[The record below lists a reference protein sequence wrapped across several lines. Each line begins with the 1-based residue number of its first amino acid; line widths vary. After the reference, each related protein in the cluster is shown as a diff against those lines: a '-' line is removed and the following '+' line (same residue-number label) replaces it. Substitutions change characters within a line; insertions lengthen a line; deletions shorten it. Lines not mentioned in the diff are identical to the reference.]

1 MLPACASMPTMT
13 PRQGTSVP
21 VAIPM
26 AARHMVAATAGPP
39 DADAADG
46 DPRAA
51 TFVPPH
57 QLLQRMS
64 GADRFSLGVSAGVR
78 RAKDPAALTAHDFTD
93 TAIKLRE
100 AALDVS
106 LDV

>member
-1 MLPACASMPTMT
+1 MI
-13 PRQGTSVP
+13 RQGTSVP

-26 AARHMVAATAGPP
+26 AARMAAAPAAGPP

-78 RAKDPAALTAHDFTD
+78 PGCKCVDAAQQPGSEPRQTA
-93 TAIKLRE
+93 LGCSVLNQVPRN
-100 AALDVS
+100 
-106 LDV
+106 

>member
-1 MLPACASMPTMT
+1 MLTTTAL
-13 PRQGTSVP
+13 QGTSVP

-26 AARHMVAATAGPP
+26 AARMAAATTAGPP
-39 DADAADG
+39 DPDGADG
-46 DPRAA
+46 DARAA

-78 RAKDPAALTAHDFTD
+78 SECIWNLGFSSQR
-93 TAIKLRE
+93 
-100 AALDVS
+100 
-106 LDV
+106 

>member
-1 MLPACASMPTMT
+1 MPISTS
-13 PRQGTSVP
+13 PQGTSVP

-26 AARHMVAATAGPP
+26 AARAMTPTPGPP
-39 DADAADG
+39 NADHGDG
-46 DPRAA
+46 DVRAA

-78 RAKDPAALTAHDFTD
+78 RGLQYQEPFP
-93 TAIKLRE
+93 
-100 AALDVS
+100 
-106 LDV
+106 